1 MSWNTPEN
9 LKYTETDEWILLDG
23 NRCTAGITDY
33 AQDQL
38 SDVVFVELPNVGDML
53 AVGDSFGTVE
63 SVKAAAVL
71 NMPVSGEITKV
82 NRLLENRPEILNSDP
97 FGEAWVIKFIVSD
110 LTEMNSLMN
119 SSQYTEYCK
128 RR

>member
-23 NRCTAGITDY
+23 NIGTAGITDY
-33 AQDQL
+33 AQGQL

-63 SVKAAAVL
+63 SVKAAALL

-97 FGEAWVIKFIVSD
+97 FGEAWVIKFTVSD
-110 LTEMNSLMN
+110 PPEMHSLMN
-119 SSQYTEYCK
+119 SSQYIEYCK